1 MGMEPI
7 DTAAVRVLA
16 NAMPNSGSTPKGRHG
31 HDLRRRSMNLSLPA
45 ASERLPF
52 SDMALFK
59 ASRLDEAHEQI
70 ARLVN
75 PHRITV
81 LADPDRL
88 NVEFN
93 GIREEDISFLHIQ
106 YGATVDV
113 KPDESRE
120 YFFIQTTMEG
130 SSLVLRSRHEYP
142 APESH
147 TLVVSP
153 DRPYRMRIAAGTK
166 RMVVGIRVAALER
179 HLAHLCGHALDEPLV
194 FAPDGNSST
203 VTGVWFGHIRNLYS
217 LFKLSPTS
225 YENEMCR
232 RHHYDATCTL
242 LLNLFSHNYS
252 EALSRG
258 STKVSSRRCR
268 MAMEFMRGNLCRG
281 TTVADVAGYV
291 GLSVRAL
298 QVAFQRY
305 YNVTPSQML
314 RNLRLDAV
322 KAVLEY
328 ADDSNTVTGI
338 LLDHGVSSTGHFA
351 AQFRKRFGVTP
362 WDVMQANRP
371 PKIRRA

>member
-1 MGMEPI
+1 
-7 DTAAVRVLA
+7 
-16 NAMPNSGSTPKGRHG
+16 
-31 HDLRRRSMNLSLPA
+31 MNPSLPA
-45 ASERLPF
+45 ASDRLPF
-52 SDMALFK
+52 SDVALFK
-59 ASRLDEAHEQI
+59 ASQLDEVHEQI

-81 LADPDRL
+81 LAHPDRL
-88 NVEFN
+88 NVEFS
-93 GIREEDISFLHIQ
+93 GIRDEDISFLHIQ

-130 SSLVLRSRHEYP
+130 SSLVLRGAEECP
-142 APESH
+142 APESY

-179 HLAHLCGHALDEPLV
+179 HLAHLCGHPLDAPLV
-194 FAPDGNSST
+194 FAPDRNSST
-203 VTGVWFGHIRNLYS
+203 VTHVWFGHIRNLYS
-217 LFKLSPTS
+217 LFKLNPTS

-232 RHHYDATCTL
+232 RHHNDATCTL
-242 LLNLFSHNYS
+242 LLNLFLHNYS
-252 EALSRG
+252 EVLSRG
-258 STKVSSRRCR
+258 STKASSRRCR
-268 MAMEFMRGNLCRG
+268 MAMEFMRDNLCRG

-291 GLSVRAL
+291 GMSVRAL

-305 YNVTPSQML
+305 HSVTPSQML

-322 KAVLEY
+322 RAALEH

-371 PKIRRA
+371 PKTRRV

>member
-1 MGMEPI
+1 
-7 DTAAVRVLA
+7 
-16 NAMPNSGSTPKGRHG
+16 
-31 HDLRRRSMNLSLPA
+31 MNLSLPV
-45 ASERLPF
+45 ASDRLPF

-88 NVEFN
+88 DVEFN

-113 KPDESRE
+113 RPDESKA
-120 YFFIQTTMEG
+120 YFFVQTTMKG
-130 SSLVLRSRHEYP
+130 SSLVLKGGDAYP

-179 HLAHLCGHALDEPLV
+179 HLAHLCGHPIDEPLV
-194 FAPDGNSST
+194 FATDRNSST
-203 VTGVWFGHIRNLYS
+203 VNGIWLGHIRNLYS
-217 LFKLSPTS
+217 LFKLNPTS
-225 YENEMCR
+225 YENEICR

-242 LLNLFSHNYS
+242 LLNLFSHSYS
-252 EALSRG
+252 ETLSRA
-258 STKVSSRRCR
+258 STKVASRRCR
-268 MAMEFMRGNLCRG
+268 MAMEFMRDNLCRG

-298 QVAFQRY
+298 QVSFQRY
-305 YNVTPSQML
+305 YSVTPSQML

-322 KAVLEY
+322 RSALEH
-328 ADDSNTVTGI
+328 ADDANTVTGI

-351 AQFRKRFGVTP
+351 AQFRKRFGITP
-362 WDVMQANRP
+362 RDAMQANR
-371 PKIRRA
+371 RVASAGLAR

>member
-1 MGMEPI
+1 
-7 DTAAVRVLA
+7 
-16 NAMPNSGSTPKGRHG
+16 
-31 HDLRRRSMNLSLPA
+31 MNLSLPL
-45 ASERLPF
+45 ASDRLPF

-81 LADPDRL
+81 LSDADRF

-93 GIREEDISFLHIQ
+93 GVREEDISFLHVQ

-113 KPDESRE
+113 KPDESRA
-120 YFFIQTTMEG
+120 YFFVQTTMEG
-130 SSLVLRSRHEYP
+130 SSLVLRGRDEYP

-147 TLVVSP
+147 TIVVSP

-166 RMVVGIRVAALER
+166 RMVVGIRVTALER
-179 HLAHLCGHALDEPLV
+179 HLARLCGHALGEPLV
-194 FAPDGNSST
+194 FAPDWNSSRMT
-203 VTGVWFGHIRNLYS
+203 SVWFSHIRNLYS

-258 STKVSSRRCR
+258 SAKVSSRRCR
-268 MAMEFMRGNLCRG
+268 MAMEFMRDNLCRG
-281 TTVADVAGYV
+281 TTVANVAGHV

-305 YNVTPSQML
+305 YNGTPSQML

-322 KAVLEY
+322 KAALEH

-338 LLDHGVSSTGHFA
+338 LLDHGVSSSGHFA
-351 AQFRKRFGVTP
+351 AQFRRRFGVTP
-362 WDVMQANRP
+362 CDVMQANRP
-371 PKIRRA
+371 PKTKRT

>member
-1 MGMEPI
+1 
-7 DTAAVRVLA
+7 
-16 NAMPNSGSTPKGRHG
+16 
-31 HDLRRRSMNLSLPA
+31 
-45 ASERLPF
+45 
-52 SDMALFK
+52 MALFK
-59 ASRLDEAHEQI
+59 ASRLDQAHEQI

-106 YGATVDV
+106 YGASVDV

-120 YFFIQTTMEG
+120 YFFVQTTMEG
-130 SSLVLRSRHEYP
+130 SSLVLRGRDEYP
-142 APESH
+142 APESR
-147 TLVVSP
+147 TVVVSP

-166 RMVVGIRVAALER
+166 RMVVGIRVAALEC
-179 HLAHLCGHALDEPLV
+179 HLARLCDHALGEPLV
-194 FAPDGNSST
+194 FAPDRNSSR
-203 VTGVWFGHIRNLYS
+203 VTSVWFSHIRNLYA

-252 EALSRG
+252 EMLSKG
-258 STKVSSRRCR
+258 STGVSSRRCR
-268 MAMEFMRGNLCRG
+268 MAMEFMRDNLCHG
-281 TTVADVAGYV
+281 MTIADVAAFV

-298 QVAFQRY
+298 QMAFQRY
-305 YNVTPSQML
+305 YNVTPSETV

-322 KAVLEY
+322 KAALER
-328 ADDSNTVTGI
+328 ANDSSTVTGI

-362 WDVMQANRP
+362 RDVMQANRFP
-371 PKIRRA
+371 GDPTGRRSSN

>member
-1 MGMEPI
+1 
-7 DTAAVRVLA
+7 
-16 NAMPNSGSTPKGRHG
+16 
-31 HDLRRRSMNLSLPA
+31 MNLQLPA
-45 ASERLPF
+45 ASDRLPF

-81 LADPDRL
+81 LADADRL
-88 NVEFN
+88 DVEFN
-93 GIREEDISFLHIQ
+93 GIRDEDISFLHVQ

-113 KPDESRE
+113 KPDESRA
-120 YFFIQTTMEG
+120 YFFVQTTMEG
-130 SSLVLRSRHEYP
+130 SSLVLRGGDEYA

-147 TLVVSP
+147 TIVVSP
-153 DRPYRMRIAAGTK
+153 DRPYRMRIAAGSK

-194 FAPDGNSST
+194 FAPDLNTSM
-203 VTGVWFGHIRNLYS
+203 VTSVWFGHIKNLYS

-242 LLNLFSHNYS
+242 LLNLFWHNYS
-252 EALSRG
+252 ETLSRG
-258 STKVSSRRCR
+258 SPKVSSRRCR
-268 MAMEFMRGNLCRG
+268 MAIEFMRDNVCRG
-281 TTVADVAGYV
+281 TTVADVARYV

-298 QVAFQRY
+298 QAVFQRY

-322 KAVLEY
+322 KAALEH
-328 ADDSNTVTGI
+328 ADDSNTVTCI
-338 LLDHGVSSTGHFA
+338 LLDHGVASTGHFA

-362 WDVMQANRP
+362 RDVMHVNRP
-371 PKIRRA
+371 PETKRRQR

>member
-1 MGMEPI
+1 M
-7 DTAAVRVLA
+7 
-16 NAMPNSGSTPKGRHG
+16 S
-31 HDLRRRSMNLSLPA
+31 LSLPA
-45 ASERLPF
+45 AADRLPF

-81 LADPDRL
+81 LSDPAHL

-93 GIREEDISFLHIQ
+93 GIRGEELSFFHIQ
-106 YGATVDV
+106 YGASVDV
-113 KPDESRE
+113 KPDESKA
-120 YFFIQTTMEG
+120 YFFVQTTMEG
-130 SSLVLRSRHEYP
+130 SSLILRGGDEYP
-142 APESH
+142 APVSH

-194 FAPDGNSST
+194 FATDWNSST
-203 VTGVWFGHIRNLYS
+203 VTSVWFGHIRTLYS
-217 LFKLSPTS
+217 LFKVSPTS

-252 EALSRG
+252 ETLSKA
-258 STKVSSRRCR
+258 SSKVSSRRCR
-268 MAMEFMRGNLCRG
+268 MAVEFMRGNLSG
-281 TTVADVAGYV
+281 STTVADVAGYV

-305 YNVTPSQML
+305 YDVTPSQML

-322 KAVLEY
+322 KAALEC
-328 ADDSNTVTGI
+328 ADDSNTVTGV

-362 WDVMQANRP
+362 WDVMQTNRP
-371 PKIRRA
+371 PKMRKLPVRPA

>member
-1 MGMEPI
+1 
-7 DTAAVRVLA
+7 
-16 NAMPNSGSTPKGRHG
+16 
-31 HDLRRRSMNLSLPA
+31 MNLSLPA
-45 ASERLPF
+45 ASDCLPF

-81 LADPDRL
+81 LADADRL
-88 NVEFN
+88 NVEFS
-93 GIREEDISFLHIQ
+93 GIREDDISFFHIQ

-113 KPDESRE
+113 KPDESRT
-120 YFFIQTTMEG
+120 YFFAQTTLEG
-130 SSLVLRSRHEYP
+130 FSLVLRSGAEYP
-142 APESH
+142 ALDRH
-147 TLVVSP
+147 TIVVSP

-166 RMVVGIRVAALER
+166 RMVVGVRVAALER
-179 HLAHLCGHALDEPLV
+179 HLARLCGRALDEPLD
-194 FAPDGNSST
+194 FEPDRNSST
-203 VTGVWFGHIRNLYS
+203 ATSVWLGHIRNLYS
-217 LFKLSPTS
+217 LFKLSPAS

-258 STKVSSRRCR
+258 STRVSSRRCR
-268 MAMEFMRGNLCRG
+268 MAVEFMRGNLCRG

-322 KAVLEY
+322 KAALEH

-338 LLDHGVSSTGHFA
+338 LLDHGVCSTGHFA
-351 AQFRKRFGVTP
+351 AQFRKRFGVMP
-362 WDVMQANRP
+362 CDVMQANRP
-371 PKIRRA
+371 PKTKRA

>member
-1 MGMEPI
+1 
-7 DTAAVRVLA
+7 
-16 NAMPNSGSTPKGRHG
+16 
-31 HDLRRRSMNLSLPA
+31 MNLPLPTPPD
-45 ASERLPF
+45 RLPF

-81 LADPDRL
+81 LSEADRL

-93 GIREEDISFLHIQ
+93 GIREEDISFLHVQ

-113 KPDESRE
+113 KPDESRA
-120 YFFIQTTMEG
+120 YFFVQTTMEG
-130 SSLVLRSRHEYP
+130 SSLILTGRDEYP
-142 APESH
+142 APENH
-147 TLVVSP
+147 TVVVSP
-153 DRPYRMRIAAGTK
+153 NRPYRMRIAAGSK

-179 HLAHLCGHALDEPLV
+179 HLAHLCGRALDEPLV
-194 FAPDGNSST
+194 FAPDWNPSA
-203 VTGVWFGHIRNLYS
+203 VTSVWFGHIRNLYS

-232 RHHYDATCTL
+232 RHHNDATCTL
-242 LLNLFSHNYS
+242 LLNLFLHNYS
-252 EALSRG
+252 ETLSRG

-268 MAMEFMRGNLCRG
+268 MAMEFMRDNLCSG
-281 TTVADVAGYV
+281 TTVADVASYV

-298 QVAFQRY
+298 QAAFQRY
-305 YNVTPSQML
+305 HNATPSQVL

-322 KAVLEY
+322 KTALEH
-328 ADDSNTVTGI
+328 ADDSNTITGI
-338 LLDHGVSSTGHFA
+338 LLDHGVASTGHFA

-362 WDVMQANRP
+362 RDVMQLNRP
-371 PKIRRA
+371 PETKRMRRPRTLA